1 MPPEADVASA
11 GPASDVATAPS
22 PLPHLV
28 KALTLDGASPLEACD
43 YAKTGVH
50 ASLDVVPDTLI
61 DAATALRAQ
70 NFMFECALGID
81 RNPGL
86 EAVYLFRA
94 MNALERV
101 RVRVKLGEGD
111 VIIPSVTPVYGGANW
126 YEREMRDMF
135 GFFFSGH
142 PHLQPLLLP
151 QYADFYPLRKNF
163 HGQPVILP
171 DDQED
176 IPELEVREAMAMG
189 HASPERRDFF
199 LNMGPQ
205 HPSTHGVL
213 RILLHVEGEQV
224 LGGRCHLGYS
234 HRGTE
239 KVAESKQYVQLLPYT
254 DRMDYLSPLNYNL
267 GYAALLE
274 RALEIEV
281 PPRAQALRVI
291 MAELGRIS
299 SHLVWLGTFLLD
311 LGAITPF
318 LYCFEDREQIMTVF
332 ERVTGQRLTT
342 SYIAVGGVRHDV
354 PPSFVDDVRGLVKM
368 MRARLPELK
377 TLITDNEIFVQR
389 TAGVGKITP
398 EQVRD
403 FGVTG
408 PTARGAGVDF
418 DLRRDEPL
426 PDYAGL
432 KLEIP
437 TDAAGDCQARSMVR
451 MREFHTSLDLIEQA
465 LLKLEDGPS
474 RAKVPRNLK
483 VPPGE
488 YYSATEGPRG
498 MLGWYLVADGSMKPY
513 RFKVRVPSFA
523 NLQILEDLLPGHRV
537 ADVVAILG
545 SIDVVIPE
553 IDR

>member
-1 MPPEADVASA
+1 MPPEADVATPDPVS
-11 GPASDVATAPS
+11 GVAAAPL
-22 PLPHLV
+22 PLPHLAN
-28 KALTLDGASPLEACD
+28 ALTFDGAGPVEASD
-43 YAKTGVH
+43 YAKTGFHV
-50 ASLDVVPDTLI
+50 SVDVSPDTLL
-61 DAATALRAQ
+61 DAARALRAQ

-86 EAVYLFRA
+86 EAVYLFRS
-94 MNALERV
+94 MSALERV
-101 RVRVKLGEGD
+101 RIRVKLGEGE
-111 VIIPSVTPVYGGANW
+111 VSVPSLTSVYGGANW

-135 GFFFSGH
+135 GFFFPGH
-142 PHLQPLLLP
+142 THLQPLLLP
-151 QYADFYPLRKNF
+151 HYADFYPLRKSF

-171 DDQED
+171 DNQED

-239 KVAESKQYVQLLPYT
+239 KLAESKQYVQFLPYT

-274 RALEIEV
+274 RALQIEV
-281 PPRAQALRVI
+281 PARAQAIRVI
-291 MAELGRIS
+291 MAELGRLS

-354 PPSFVDDVRGLVKM
+354 PATFVDDVKGLVKM
-368 MRARLPELK
+368 MRARLPEFK
-377 TLITDNEIFVQR
+377 TLITDNEIFVRR
-389 TAGVGKITP
+389 TMDVGKITP

-403 FGVTG
+403 FGITG
-408 PTARGAGVDF
+408 PTARGAGVSF

-432 KLEIP
+432 TLEIP
-437 TDAAGDCQARSMVR
+437 TESAGDCQARSMVR
-451 MREFHTSLDLIEQA
+451 MREFVTSLDQIEQA
-465 LLKLEDGPS
+465 LVKLADGPS

-483 VPPGE
+483 VPEGE

-498 MLGWYLVADGSMKPY
+498 MIGWYLVADGSMKPY

>member
-1 MPPEADVASA
+1 MPLNP
-11 GPASDVATAPS
+11 DVATAGLERDVAAAPS
-22 PLPHLV
+22 SLAYLH
-28 KALTLDGASPLEACD
+28 KALTINGAGPLDECDFALTGIHASVDVTPDGLLEA
-43 YAKTGVH
+43 AGVMH
-50 ASLDVVPDTLI
+50 DAS
-61 DAATALRAQ
+61 
-70 NFMFECALGID
+70 FMFECALGID

-86 EAVYLFRA
+86 EVVYLFRA
-94 MNALERV
+94 LTSLQRIRM
-101 RVRVKLGEGD
+101 RVKLAPGE
-111 VIIPSVTPVYGGANW
+111 VSVPSLTSIYRGADW
-126 YEREMRDMF
+126 YEREMRDMY
-135 GFFFSGH
+135 GFAFPGH

-151 QYADFYPLRKNF
+151 PALDFYPLRKDF
-163 HGQPVILP
+163 HGQPVLLP
-171 DDQED
+171 EDQED

-189 HASPERRDFF
+189 HASPARRDFF

-239 KVAESKQYVQLLPYT
+239 KAAEGKQYVQLLPYT
-254 DRMDYLSPLNYNL
+254 DRIDYLSPLNYNL

-274 RALEIEV
+274 RALQIEV
-281 PPRAQALRVI
+281 PERAQAIRVI

-342 SYIAVGGVRHDV
+342 SYIVVGGVRHDV
-354 PPSFVDDVRGLVKM
+354 PPTFVEDVRGLVKM
-368 MRARLPELK
+368 MRARLPEFK
-377 TLITDNEIFVQR
+377 TLITDNEIFVRR
-389 TAGVGKITP
+389 TVGVGKITS

-403 FGVTG
+403 FGITG
-408 PTARGAGVDF
+408 PNARGAGVDF

-426 PDYAGL
+426 PEYAQL
-432 KLEIP
+432 TLEIP
-437 TDAAGDCQARSMVR
+437 TDSNGDCQARSMVR
-451 MREFHTSLDLIEQA
+451 MHEFDASLDLIEQA

-483 VPPGE
+483 VPAGE

-498 MLGWYLVADGSMKPY
+498 LVGWYLVADSSMKPY

-537 ADVVAILG
+537 ADVVSILG

>member
-1 MPPEADVASA
+1 MPPEPDVAA
-11 GPASDVATAPS
+11 VLPESDVA
-22 PLPHLV
+22 
-28 KALTLDGASPLEACD
+28 ASPSLARFQKLISLDHGAPIEECD
-43 YAKTGVH
+43 YSKTGIHLSMTVT
-50 ASLDVVPDTLI
+50 PGTLL
-61 DAATALRAQ
+61 ATASALRKA
-70 NFMFECALGID
+70 NFMLECVLGLD

-86 EAVYLFRA
+86 EAVYLFRSLA
-94 MNALERV
+94 SLERV
-101 RVRVKLGEGD
+101 RLRVKLPESE
-111 VIIPSVTPVYGGANW
+111 VVLPSLTSVYAGANW

-135 GFFFSGH
+135 GFHFPGH

-151 QYADFYPLRKNF
+151 HYVNFHPLRKDF
-163 HGQPVILP
+163 HGQPVVIP
-171 DDQED
+171 EDSED
-176 IPELEVREAMAMG
+176 IPELEVQQAMAMG

-239 KVAESKQYVQLLPYT
+239 KLAESKQYVQFLPYT
-254 DRMDYLSPLNYNL
+254 DRIDYLSPLNYNL

-274 RALEIEV
+274 RALQIEV
-281 PPRAQALRVI
+281 PARAQAIRVI

-318 LYCFEDREQIMTVF
+318 LYCFEDREEIMTVF
-332 ERVTGQRLTT
+332 EKICGQRLTT
-342 SYIAVGGVRHDV
+342 SYIVVGGVRNEVHAEFVNDV
-354 PPSFVDDVRGLVKM
+354 KILVKHI
-368 MRARLPELK
+368 RARLPEFK
-377 TLITDNEIFVQR
+377 TLITDNEIFVRR
-389 TAGVGKITP
+389 TADVGKITP
-398 EQVRD
+398 DQVRD
-403 FGVTG
+403 YGITG

-426 PDYAGL
+426 SDYANL

-437 TDAAGDCQARSMVR
+437 TDSAGDCQARSMVR
-451 MREFHTSLDLIEQA
+451 MHEFKTSLDLIEQA
-465 LLKLEDGPS
+465 LAKLEDGPT
-474 RAKVPRNLK
+474 RAKISRNLK
-483 VPPGE
+483 VPEGE

-498 MLGWYLVADGSMKPY
+498 MIGWYLVADGSMKPY
-513 RFKVRVPSFA
+513 RLKIRIPSFA
-523 NLQILEDLLPGHRV
+523 NLQVLEELLPAHRI